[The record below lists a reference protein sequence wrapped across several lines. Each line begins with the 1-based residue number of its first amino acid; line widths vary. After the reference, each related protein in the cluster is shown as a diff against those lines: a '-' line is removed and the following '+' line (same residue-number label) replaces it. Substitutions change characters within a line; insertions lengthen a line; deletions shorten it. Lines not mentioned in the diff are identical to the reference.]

1 MSEPESFRRRRRRR
15 SVGCGHIAAFLL
27 TKGAMLKS
35 TLRSKTAKR
44 GAAWGTARRDKDRVA
59 RDEMDTLVR
68 PYLFKGFLS
77 TECWEMAQKQRSFLL
92 KHIHEAFHGESAIK
106 LHRNHSTNYPLYTL

>member
-27 TKGAMLKS
+27 TKGAMLNS
-35 TLRSKTAKR
+35 TLLSKTAKR

-59 RDEMDTLVR
+59 RDEMDTLGR
-68 PYLFKGFLS
+68 PYLVKGFLS
-77 TECWEMAQKQRSFLL
+77 TDCWEMAQ
-92 KHIHEAFHGESAIK
+92 
-106 LHRNHSTNYPLYTL
+106 TNETSLDSHKLYT